1 MTKIQKKKIKLPF
14 QSNLVY
20 SMCHFIVEV
29 AAVVVIVLINCKM
42 KFKILICEYSFYNE
56 FEKIG
61 CK

>member
-1 MTKIQKKKIKLPF
+1 
-14 QSNLVY
+14 
-20 SMCHFIVEV
+20 MCHFIVEV